1 MTNNNAELIK
11 SKADIVDVISAYVE
25 IKKSGS
31 NYKGLC
37 PFHNEKGAS
46 FMVNQN
52 LQIYK
57 CFGCGEAGDVI
68 NFIEKIEG
76 VDFKG
81 AIKIIADKYNISL
94 PQENVSKDDLIKKR
108 IYEINNLSLEF
119 FSHLL
124 LNHKAGK
131 VGLDYLTNKRN
142 LNLELIKEFK
152 LGYAPKDWSTLSDF
166 LKKRGYTEKEIIAS
180 NLGIEKKMGGVYDK
194 FRGRI
199 VFPYFSLDG
208 KCIGF
213 MGRTIF
219 DEDPKYLNSS
229 DTLVFKKGEFLYGL
243 YKTKLDIKKHGA
255 VIVEGTMDFLKP
267 YMYGVKNLVATSGT
281 ALTNQQLE
289 ILKRYTDKIYFS
301 FDTDAAGVNAILRG
315 IEISEK
321 FNFDIKVI
329 SIPKKYKDLD
339 EYFDNN
345 PDEAASLTLNAIDIN
360 DFYLSYLYKKHSLE
374 TVVGKKK
381 IIEEF
386 GSYFSKITN
395 DITRSFFIK
404 KLSEDLSLS
413 EEIVRKSIQDV
424 KNLDISSKNSL
435 NDKNNQVILKPKNK
449 SKEYLFLSLILKGDL
464 DTIRPIVLEFPD
476 NYFFNIEVKEIFQKL
491 KADLKNKGNQINFLK
506 FSEDLEPNLKEVFED
521 LMLFDLG
528 IDTSSSKSLEEELD
542 KLSNLLKDEYK
553 KSTIK
558 SISEKIKKAE
568 KEKNLDE
575 VKNLME
581 ELSKFIS

>member
-255 VIVEGTMDFLKP
+255 IIVEGTMDFLKP